1 LSFQASNG
9 LFELVSLFSPCLGG
23 PMAFVPVVLPLVLGR
38 LHLRQQLTRSY
49 LRFDDGA
56 MMFCGGRFLLI
67 RCWNASSDDPR
78 NAFEFEQRWMFRSLV
93 VGELL
98 LPYVTWV

>member
-1 LSFQASNG
+1 M
-9 LFELVSLFSPCLGG
+9 VS
-23 PMAFVPVVLPLVLGR
+23 VQVVSQLAPGR
-38 LHLRQQLTRSY
+38 RRLRQLLTRSY

-56 MMFCGGRFLLI
+56 MMFCDARFLLI
-67 RCWNASSDDPR
+67 LFWSGNSGDPR